1 MKLVE
6 KDEKHPWV
14 ERVEDLQKQLE
25 GIKLQIKT
33 LEKNSKNKQVLE
45 IDVKVNADYFD
56 LQRLKM
62 LDRVLSTKCITKKNS
77 GN

>member
-33 LEKNSKNKQVLE
+33 LEQNSKNKQVLE

-56 LQRLKM
+56 LKKLEM
-62 LDRVLSTKCITKKNS
+62 LDRVLKTKCITK
-77 GN
+77 